1 MRDTHKILFLG
12 ALAGGILYM
21 VRRARSL
28 ERELRDSRTDDF
40 DAADARSSIDD
51 LPTLSPQRS
60 RSDAD
65 VERLDETVA
74 PTAPF

>member
-12 ALAGGILYM
+12 ALAGGILFM

-28 ERELRDSRTDDF
+28 ERELRNGRTDDI
-40 DAADARSSIDD
+40 DAADGRSSIDD
-51 LPTLSPQRS
+51 VPTLSPQLS

-65 VERLDETVA
+65 VKRLDETVA